1 LADRR
6 YHAYLAEG
14 GVRTDG
20 GATQVIRSWKV
31 GLTVVA
37 AFVAGTSVPLSVR
50 AQDPDSVVRIEP
62 ILVRVLRS
70 TIGTGEPL
78 PISVIAGP
86 ELTRGT
92 ASAFLEEALR
102 AVPGVQIH
110 NRFNL
115 AVGERV
121 AVRGFGSRAQFG
133 VRGVRVLVDGIPAT
147 LPDGQATLDH
157 LDLAGLGRVEAL
169 RGPSASLYGN
179 AAGGVLHFRTID
191 PALVP
196 ASVSVRSTSG
206 THGLWTMQGN
216 ATGTAGSAGY
226 RVGFSRMEYE
236 GFRRDPIAD
245 DGTTFGAAVRSVLN
259 GTLTLPLWAGTLRI
273 VGNGV
278 GLDAENPGSM
288 NQTTLDEG
296 ERSARGFNIIS
307 GSVKDV
313 QQGQLGT
320 AWSGT
325 VGSLDADFALW
336 GVRRVLI
343 NPIPGRVIDLTRHA
357 GGLRTLL
364 QRTHDLGAGALTVGG
379 GFEAELQYDDRFN
392 FENDEGEPGNLT
404 MHQHEKV
411 RGAGVFL
418 QGRYDTGSR
427 VSILAGLRY
436 DNIRFSVDDQ
446 FVENGDPDDSGD
458 RTMDAI
464 SPSVGLIFE
473 AGRDVEIFGNVA
485 RSFETPTTTELAN
498 DTTGAGGFNP
508 NLEPQ
513 FGLTIEAGAR
523 ATIAGRWQLEGSVFR
538 TNLVDGL
545 VPFDVGDRT
554 YFQNAAE
561 ASHTGFEVS
570 VDGRLMPDLTVR
582 VAYTNIDAVFD
593 DFQTDDGN
601 FSGNKIPGLAPQ
613 RLDGL
618 IVFDRGIGF
627 LELRGLWQDDVP
639 VDDEGMSASEQYFI
653 ADARL
658 GLDGLRVG
666 RIDVAPFIGVANVLD
681 EVYVASV
688 VPNAFGNRYFEPGP
702 GRTYRVGLGI
712 TWGG

>member
-1 LADRR
+1 
-6 YHAYLAEG
+6 
-14 GVRTDG
+14 
-20 GATQVIRSWKV
+20 VIRSCKP
-31 GLTVVA
+31 GLAVVA
-37 AFVAGTSVPLSVR
+37 AVVAATTTPLTAI
-50 AQDPDSVVRIEP
+50 AQDPDSIVRIEP
-62 ILVRVLRS
+62 ILVRVLKS
-70 TIGTGEPL
+70 TIGTGEATPV
-78 PISVIAGP
+78 SVIAGP
-86 ELTRGT
+86 TLTRGT
-92 ASAFLEEALR
+92 ASAFIEEALR
-102 AVPGVQIH
+102 AVPGVQVH

-115 AVGERV
+115 AVGERI
-121 AVRGFGSRAQFG
+121 AVRGFGSRSQFG

-191 PALVP
+191 PALMP

-206 THGLWTMQGN
+206 THGLWTLQGN
-216 ATGTAGSAGY
+216 ATGTTGNAGY
-226 RVGFSRMEYE
+226 RVGFSRMEYD

-245 DGTTFGAAVRSVLN
+245 DGSTYGAAVRSVLN
-259 GTLTLPLWAGTLRI
+259 GTLTVPLWDGTLRI
-273 VGNGV
+273 VANGV
-278 GLDAENPGSM
+278 DLDAENPGSM
-288 NQTTLDEG
+288 NQAVLDEG
-296 ERSARGFNIIS
+296 ERSARGFNILS
-307 GSVKDV
+307 GSIKDV

-320 AWSGT
+320 VWSGA
-325 VGSLDADFALW
+325 VGSMDADFALW
-336 GVRRVLI
+336 GVRRALF

-357 GGLRTLL
+357 GGVRTLL
-364 QRTHDLGAGALTVGG
+364 QQTRGLGSGALTLGG
-379 GFEAELQYDDRFN
+379 GVEVELQFDDRFN
-392 FENDEGEPGNLT
+392 FENDEGAPADLT
-404 MHQHEKV
+404 LHQHERV
-411 RGAGVFL
+411 RGAGVFV
-418 QGRYDTGSR
+418 QGRYDTGGGLSF
-427 VSILAGLRY
+427 LAGVRY
-436 DNIRFSVDDQ
+436 DNIGFSVDDK
-446 FVENGDPDDSGD
+446 FTENGDPDDSGD

-464 SPSVGLIFE
+464 SPSIGLVFE
-473 AGRDVEIFGNVA
+473 AGRDVEFFGNVA

-508 NLEPQ
+508 LLEPQ
-513 FGLTIEAGAR
+513 VGLTIEGGVR
-523 ATIAGRWQLEGSVFR
+523 ATLLQRWRLEGSVFR
-538 TNLVDGL
+538 TKLEDGL
-545 VPFDVGDRT
+545 VPFEVGDRT

-570 VDGRLMPDLTVR
+570 VDGRLSPDLSLR
-582 VAYTNIDAVFD
+582 IAYTNIDAVYD
-593 DFQTDDGN
+593 DFKPQGQD

-618 IVFDRGIGF
+618 IVFDRGVGF

-639 VDDEGMSASEQYFI
+639 VDDEGMFASEQYFI

-666 RIDVAPFIGVANVLD
+666 RIDVAPFIGVANALD

-688 VPNAFGNRYFEPGP
+688 VPNAFGFPEGRFFEPGP